1 MKKHNVMKCYVFRN
15 QVNMRVLEGLK
26 PEKVFYYFEE
36 ISQIPRGSGNEKQIS
51 DYLFNL
57 AGSKGWEVIQDDHL
71 NIIIKKPASKGYE
84 NAPVVMLQGHMDMV
98 CEKNEG
104 VVHDFEKDPIKLRIV
119 DGHIYGTDTTLG
131 ADNGIAVAYALSVLD
146 SDLEHPSL
154 EVLIT
159 TDEEKGMTGAAN
171 IDGNLFKSQYLLN
184 LDSEEEGVFTSGCA
198 GGSEIDFKIP
208 LKFQGSKEKAFKLS
222 VKGLSGGHSG
232 VDIDKE
238 KGNANKILG
247 RVLSDL
253 KDEVNLASID
263 GGSKTNAIP
272 REANALITIKD
283 IDSVTE
289 KVIKWNK
296 ILNNELAFTD
306 PSITVEL
313 HNLNKEIF
321 PLEKH
326 IFEKALALI
335 NLTPVG
341 VLSRS
346 TAIDLVISSNNL
358 GVITTDEKYI
368 TLYNHPRS
376 SVESLLTEGFIPA
389 MKLLAALVGV
399 EYEIGSYY
407 PGWEY
412 AKESK
417 IRDICIEVYKNM
429 FNKEPIVG
437 AIHAGLEC
445 GLLMGKISGL
455 DAISMGP
462 DAYDAHS
469 PNEHVNISSV
479 ENIYNLLCEIL
490 KNIK

>member
-1 MKKHNVMKCYVFRN
+1 
-15 QVNMRVLEGLK
+15 MRVLEGLK
-26 PEKVFYYFEE
+26 PDKVFYYFEE

-51 DYLFNL
+51 DYLLNL
-57 AGSKGWEVIQDDHL
+57 AKSKGWEVIQDEHL

-104 VVHDFEKDPIKLRIV
+104 VLHDFEKDPIKLRII

-131 ADNGIAVAYALSVLD
+131 ADNGIAVAYCLSVLD
-146 SDLEHPSL
+146 SDLDHPAL

-159 TDEEKGMTGAAN
+159 TDEEKGMTGAEN
-171 IDGNLFKSQYLLN
+171 VDGSIFKSKYLLN

-198 GGSEIDFKIP
+198 GGSEINFKIP
-208 LKFQGSKEKAFKLS
+208 LKYQNSKEKSFKLS

-232 VDIDKE
+232 VDIHKE

-247 RVLSDL
+247 RILSDL
-253 KDEVNLASID
+253 MEDVNLVSID

-272 REANALITIKD
+272 REANAVITINS
-283 IDSVTE
+283 IDSVTG
-289 KVIKWNK
+289 KIIKWNE
-296 ILNNELAFTD
+296 ILKNELAFTD
-306 PSITVEL
+306 SSITVEL
-313 HNLNKEIF
+313 NNLNQETF
-321 PLEKH
+321 PLEKQ
-326 IFEKALALI
+326 IFEKAVALI

-358 GVITTDEKYI
+358 GVITTDENYI
-368 TLYNHPRS
+368 TLFNHPRS
-376 SVESLLTEGFIPA
+376 SVETLLTEGFIPS
-389 MKLLAALVGV
+389 MKLLADLVGV

-417 IRDICIEVYKNM
+417 IRDICIDVYKNM
-429 FNKEPIVG
+429 FKNEPIVG

-445 GLLMGKISGL
+445 GLLMGKIPGL
-455 DAISMGP
+455 DAISLGP

-469 PNEHVNISSV
+469 PNEHVSIKSV
-479 ENIYNLLCEIL
+479 ENVYNLLCEIL
-490 KNIK
+490 KKIK

>member
-1 MKKHNVMKCYVFRN
+1 
-15 QVNMRVLEGLK
+15 MRVLEGLK

-36 ISQIPRGSGNEKQIS
+36 ISKIPRDSGREMQIS
-51 DYLFNL
+51 NYLLNL
-57 AGSKGWEVIQDDHL
+57 AKSKGWEVIQDEHL
-71 NIIIKKPASKGYE
+71 NIIIRKPATKGYE
-84 NAPVVMLQGHMDMV
+84 NAPTVMIQGHMDMV

-104 VVHDFEKDPIKLRIV
+104 VDHDFSKDPIKLRVI

-131 ADNGIAVAYALSVLD
+131 ADNGIAVAMALSVLD

-171 IDGNLFKSQYLLN
+171 LDGSLFKSKYLLN
-184 LDSEEEGVFTSGCA
+184 IDSEEEGVFTSGCA

-208 LKFQGSKEKAFKLS
+208 LRYKNTKGKAYRIS

-232 VDIDKE
+232 VDIHKE

-247 RVLSDL
+247 RILYDL
-253 KDEVNLASID
+253 MDYVDLVSID

-272 REANALITIKD
+272 REANAVITINNFD
-283 IDSVTE
+283 IANE
-289 KVIKWNK
+289 KIEKWNG
-296 ILNNELAFTD
+296 ILKNELAFTD
-306 PSITVEL
+306 PTISVVLTD
-313 HNLNKEIF
+313 LNEETF
-321 PLEKH
+321 PLENE
-326 IFEKALALI
+326 IFGKVLALI
-335 NLTPVG
+335 NLIPVG

-358 GVITTDEKYI
+358 GVINSDEKYI
-368 TLYNHPRS
+368 RLYNHPRS
-376 SVESLLTEGFIPA
+376 SVETLLTNNFIPA
-389 MKLLAALVGV
+389 MKQLAYQIGV

-417 IRDICIEVYKNM
+417 IRDICINVYKDM
-429 FNKEPIVG
+429 FKKEPFVG

-445 GLLMGKISGL
+445 GLLMGKIPGL

-462 DAYDAHS
+462 DAHDAHS
-469 PNEHVNISSV
+469 PNEHVSIKSV
-479 ENIYNLLCEIL
+479 ENVYNLLCEIL
-490 KNIK
+490 KKIK

>member
-1 MKKHNVMKCYVFRN
+1 
-15 QVNMRVLEGLK
+15 MRVLEGLK

-36 ISQIPRGSGNEKQIS
+36 ISKIPRDSGREMQIS
-51 DYLFNL
+51 NYLLNL
-57 AGSKGWEVIQDDHL
+57 AKSKGWEVIQDEHL
-71 NIIIKKPASKGYE
+71 NIIIRKPATKGYE
-84 NAPVVMLQGHMDMV
+84 DAPTVMLQGHMDMV

-104 VVHDFEKDPIKLRIV
+104 VDHDFSKDPIKLRVI

-131 ADNGIAVAYALSVLD
+131 ADNGIAVAMALSVLD

-171 IDGNLFKSQYLLN
+171 LDGSLFKSKYLLN
-184 LDSEEEGVFTSGCA
+184 IDSEEEGVFTSGCA

-208 LKFQGSKEKAFKLS
+208 LRYKNTKGKAYRIS

-232 VDIDKE
+232 VDIHKE

-247 RVLSDL
+247 RILYDL
-253 KDEVNLASID
+253 MDYVDLVSID

-272 REANALITIKD
+272 REAKAVITINNFDK
-283 IDSVTE
+283 VNE
-289 KVIKWNK
+289 KIEKWNG
-296 ILNNELAFTD
+296 ILKNELAFTD
-306 PSITVEL
+306 PAISVVLTD
-313 HNLNKEIF
+313 LNEERF
-321 PLEKH
+321 PLENE
-326 IFEKALALI
+326 IFGKVLALI
-335 NLTPVG
+335 NLIPVG

-358 GVITTDEKYI
+358 GVINSDEKYI
-368 TLYNHPRS
+368 RLYNHPRS
-376 SVESLLTEGFIPA
+376 SVETLLTNNFIPA
-389 MKLLAALVGV
+389 MKQLAYQIGV

-417 IRDICIEVYKNM
+417 IRDICINVYKDM
-429 FNKEPIVG
+429 FKKEPFVG

-445 GLLMGKISGL
+445 GLLMGKIPGL

-462 DAYDAHS
+462 DAHDAHS
-469 PNEHVNISSV
+469 PNEHVSIKSV
-479 ENIYNLLCEIL
+479 ENVYNLLCEIL
-490 KNIK
+490 KKIK

>member
-1 MKKHNVMKCYVFRN
+1 
-15 QVNMRVLEGLK
+15 MRVLEGLK

-36 ISQIPRGSGNEKQIS
+36 ISKIPRDSGREMQIS
-51 DYLFNL
+51 NYLLNL
-57 AGSKGWEVIQDDHL
+57 AKSKGWEVIQDEHL
-71 NIIIKKPASKGYE
+71 NIIIRKPATKGYE
-84 NAPVVMLQGHMDMV
+84 DAPTVMLQGHMDMV

-104 VVHDFEKDPIKLRIV
+104 VDHDFSKDPIKLRVI

-131 ADNGIAVAYALSVLD
+131 ADNGIAVAMALSVLD

-171 IDGNLFKSQYLLN
+171 LDGSLFKSKYLLN
-184 LDSEEEGVFTSGCA
+184 IDSEEEGVFTSGCA

-208 LKFQGSKEKAFKLS
+208 LRYKNTKGKAYRIS

-232 VDIDKE
+232 VDIHKE

-247 RVLSDL
+247 RILYDL
-253 KDEVNLASID
+253 MDYVDLVSID

-272 REANALITIKD
+272 REANAVITINNFD
-283 IDSVTE
+283 IANE
-289 KVIKWNK
+289 KIEKWNG
-296 ILNNELAFTD
+296 ILKNELAFTD
-306 PSITVEL
+306 PAISVVLTD
-313 HNLNKEIF
+313 LNEETF
-321 PLEKH
+321 PLENE
-326 IFEKALALI
+326 IFGKVLALI
-335 NLTPVG
+335 NLIPVG

-358 GVITTDEKYI
+358 GVINSDEKYI
-368 TLYNHPRS
+368 RLYNHPRS
-376 SVESLLTEGFIPA
+376 SVETLLTNNFIPA
-389 MKLLAALVGV
+389 MKQLAYQIGV

-417 IRDICIEVYKNM
+417 IRDICINVYKDM
-429 FNKEPIVG
+429 FKKEPFVG

-445 GLLMGKISGL
+445 GLLMGKIPGL

-462 DAYDAHS
+462 DAHDAHS
-469 PNEHVNISSV
+469 PNEHVSIKSV
-479 ENIYNLLCEIL
+479 ENVYNLLCEIL
-490 KNIK
+490 KKIK

>member
-1 MKKHNVMKCYVFRN
+1 
-15 QVNMRVLEGLK
+15 MRVLEGLK

-36 ISQIPRGSGNEKQIS
+36 ISKIPRDSGHEMQVSN
-51 DYLFNL
+51 YLLNL
-57 AGSKGWEVIQDDHL
+57 AKSKGWEVIQDEHL
-71 NIIIKKPASKGYE
+71 NIIIRKPATKGYE
-84 NAPVVMLQGHMDMV
+84 DAPTVMLQGHMDMV

-104 VVHDFEKDPIKLRIV
+104 VDHDFSKDPIKLRVI

-131 ADNGIAVAYALSVLD
+131 ADNGIAVAMALSVLD

-171 IDGNLFKSQYLLN
+171 LDGSLFKSKYLLN
-184 LDSEEEGVFTSGCA
+184 IDSEEEGVFTSGCA

-208 LKFQGSKEKAFKLS
+208 LRYKNTKGKAYRIS

-232 VDIDKE
+232 VDIHKE

-247 RVLSDL
+247 RILYDL
-253 KDEVNLASID
+253 MDYVDLVSID

-272 REANALITIKD
+272 REANAVITINNFD
-283 IDSVTE
+283 IANE
-289 KVIKWNK
+289 KIEKWNG
-296 ILNNELAFTD
+296 ILKNELAFTD
-306 PSITVEL
+306 PAISVVLTD
-313 HNLNKEIF
+313 LNEERF
-321 PLEKH
+321 PLENE
-326 IFEKALALI
+326 IFGKVLALI
-335 NLTPVG
+335 NLIPVG

-358 GVITTDEKYI
+358 GVINSDEKYI
-368 TLYNHPRS
+368 RLFNHPRS
-376 SVESLLTEGFIPA
+376 SVETLLTNNFIPA
-389 MKLLAALVGV
+389 MKQLAYQIGV

-417 IRDICIEVYKNM
+417 IRDICIDVYKDM
-429 FNKEPIVG
+429 FKKEPFVG

-445 GLLMGKISGL
+445 GLLMGKIPGL

-462 DAYDAHS
+462 DAHDAHS
-469 PNEHVNISSV
+469 PNEHVSIKSV
-479 ENIYNLLCEIL
+479 ENVYNLLCEIL
-490 KNIK
+490 KKIK

>member
-1 MKKHNVMKCYVFRN
+1 MSK
-15 QVNMRVLEGLK
+15 VLEGLK
-26 PEKVFYYFEE
+26 PDKVFYYFEE
-36 ISQIPRGSGNEKQIS
+36 ISKIPRCSGKEKQIS
-51 DYLFNL
+51 DYLYNFAKSRDL
-57 AGSKGWEVIQDDHL
+57 EVIQDEHL

-84 NAPVVMLQGHMDMV
+84 NAPTVMLQGHMDMV

-104 VVHDFEKDPIKLRIV
+104 LEHDFDKDPIKLRIE
-119 DGHIYGTDTTLG
+119 DGYIYATDTTLG

-146 SDLEHPSL
+146 SELQHPAL

-159 TDEEKGMTGAAN
+159 TDEEKGMTGAN
-171 IDGNLFKSQYLLN
+171 NLDGSLFKSKYLLN

-198 GGSEIDFKIP
+198 GGSEINFKIP
-208 LKFQGSKEKAFKLS
+208 VKRQNSKDSAFKIS

-232 VDIDKE
+232 TDIHKE

-247 RVLSDL
+247 RILYDL
-253 KDEVNLASID
+253 IDDVELASIE

-272 REANALITIKD
+272 RESNAIITINNFDKVNEK
-283 IDSVTE
+283 ID
-289 KVIKWNK
+289 KWNE
-296 ILNNELAFTD
+296 ILKNEYAFTD
-306 PSITVEL
+306 PSITVTL
-313 HNLNKEIF
+313 TDLNKEVF
-321 PLEKH
+321 PLEKE
-326 IFEKALALI
+326 IYRKTAALI
-335 NLTPVG
+335 NLIPVG

-346 TAIDLVISSNNL
+346 TAIELVISSNNL

-368 TLYNHPRS
+368 TLFNHPRS
-376 SVESLLTEGFIPA
+376 SVETLLTENFIPA
-389 MKLLAALVGV
+389 MKQLAYQIGV

-412 AKESK
+412 AKESE
-417 IRDICIEVYKNM
+417 IRDICIKVYRDM
-429 FNKEPIVG
+429 FKKEPVVG

-445 GLLMGKISGL
+445 GLLMDKIPGL

-469 PNEHVNISSV
+469 PNEHVSIRSV

-490 KNIK
+490 KKIK

>member
-1 MKKHNVMKCYVFRN
+1 MSK
-15 QVNMRVLEGLK
+15 VLEGLK
-26 PEKVFYYFEE
+26 PDKVFYYFEE
-36 ISQIPRGSGNEKQIS
+36 ISKIPRCSGKEKQIS
-51 DYLFNL
+51 DYLYNFAKSRDL
-57 AGSKGWEVIQDDHL
+57 EVIQDEHL

-84 NAPVVMLQGHMDMV
+84 NAPTVMLQGHMDMV

-104 VVHDFEKDPIKLRIV
+104 LEHDFDKDPIKLRIE
-119 DGHIYGTDTTLG
+119 DGYIYATDTTLG

-146 SDLEHPSL
+146 SELQHPAL

-159 TDEEKGMTGAAN
+159 TDEEKGMTGAN
-171 IDGNLFKSQYLLN
+171 NLDGSLFKSKYLLN

-198 GGSEIDFKIP
+198 GGSEINFKIP
-208 LKFQGSKEKAFKLS
+208 VKRQNSKDSAFKIS

-232 VDIDKE
+232 TDIHKE

-247 RVLSDL
+247 RILYDL
-253 KDEVNLASID
+253 IDDVELASIE

-272 REANALITIKD
+272 RESNAIITINNFDKVNEK
-283 IDSVTE
+283 ID
-289 KVIKWNK
+289 KWNE
-296 ILNNELAFTD
+296 ILKNEYAFTD
-306 PSITVEL
+306 PSITVTL
-313 HNLNKEIF
+313 TDLNKEVF
-321 PLEKH
+321 PLEKE
-326 IFEKALALI
+326 IYRKTAALI
-335 NLTPVG
+335 NLIPVG

-346 TAIDLVISSNNL
+346 TAIELVISSNNL

-368 TLYNHPRS
+368 TLFNHPRS
-376 SVESLLTEGFIPA
+376 SVVTLLTKNFIPA
-389 MKLLAALVGV
+389 MKQLAYQIGV

-412 AKESK
+412 AKESE
-417 IRDICIEVYKNM
+417 IRDICIKVYRDM
-429 FNKEPIVG
+429 FKKEPVVG

-445 GLLMGKISGL
+445 GLLMDKIPGL

-469 PNEHVNISSV
+469 PNEHVSIRSV

-490 KNIK
+490 KKIK

>member
-1 MKKHNVMKCYVFRN
+1 MSK
-15 QVNMRVLEGLK
+15 VLEGLK

-36 ISQIPRGSGNEKQIS
+36 ISKIPRCSGKEKQIS
-51 DYLFNL
+51 DYLYNFAKSRDL
-57 AGSKGWEVIQDDHL
+57 EVIQDEHL

-84 NAPVVMLQGHMDMV
+84 NAPTVMLQGHMDMV

-104 VVHDFEKDPIKLRIV
+104 LEHDFDKDPIKLRIE
-119 DGHIYGTDTTLG
+119 DGHIYAADTTLG

-146 SDLEHPSL
+146 SELQHPAL

-159 TDEEKGMTGAAN
+159 TDEEKGMTGAN
-171 IDGNLFKSQYLLN
+171 NLDGSLFKSKYLLN

-198 GGSEIDFKIP
+198 GGSEINFKIP
-208 LKFQGSKEKAFKLS
+208 VKRQNSKDSAFKIS

-232 VDIDKE
+232 TDIHKE

-247 RVLSDL
+247 RILYDL
-253 KDEVNLASID
+253 IDDVELASIE

-272 REANALITIKD
+272 RESNAIITINNFDKVNEK
-283 IDSVTE
+283 ID
-289 KVIKWNK
+289 KWNE
-296 ILNNELAFTD
+296 ILKNEYAFTD
-306 PSITVEL
+306 PSITVTL
-313 HNLNKEIF
+313 TDLNKEVF
-321 PLEKH
+321 PLVKEIYRKT
-326 IFEKALALI
+326 AALI
-335 NLTPVG
+335 NLIPVG

-346 TAIDLVISSNNL
+346 TAIELVISSNNL

-368 TLYNHPRS
+368 TLFNHPRS
-376 SVESLLTEGFIPA
+376 SVVTLLTKNFIPA
-389 MKLLAALVGV
+389 MKQLAYQIGV

-412 AKESK
+412 AKESE
-417 IRDICIEVYKNM
+417 IRDICIEVYRDM
-429 FNKEPIVG
+429 FKKEPVVG

-445 GLLMGKISGL
+445 GLLMDKIPGL

-469 PNEHVNISSV
+469 PNEHVSIKSV
-479 ENIYNLLCEIL
+479 GNIYNLLCEIL
-490 KNIK
+490 KKIK

>member
-1 MKKHNVMKCYVFRN
+1 
-15 QVNMRVLEGLK
+15 MRVLDGLK

-36 ISQIPRGSGNEKQIS
+36 ISKIPRGSGNEKQIS
-51 DYLFNL
+51 DYLLNL
-57 AGSKGWEVIQDDHL
+57 SKSKGWEVIQDEYL

-104 VVHDFEKDPIKLRIV
+104 VQHDFEKDPLDLRIV
-119 DGHIYGTDTTLG
+119 DGHIYATDTTLG

-159 TDEEKGMTGAAN
+159 VDEEKGMTGAAN
-171 IDGNLFKSQYLLN
+171 IDGSLFKSKYLLN

-208 LKFQGSKEKAFKLS
+208 VKYQGLKDKSFKLS

-232 VDIDKE
+232 VDIHKE
-238 KGNANKILG
+238 KGNANKIIG
-247 RVLSDL
+247 RILYDL
-253 KDEVNLASID
+253 MDDVNLVSID

-272 REANALITIKD
+272 REANAVITINS
-283 IDSVTE
+283 IDSVTG
-289 KVIKWNK
+289 KITKWNE
-296 ILNNELAFTD
+296 ILKNELAFTD
-306 PSITVEL
+306 PLITVEL
-313 HNLNKEIF
+313 NNLNQEAY
-321 PLEKH
+321 PLEKQ
-326 IFEKALALI
+326 IFEKIVALI
-335 NLTPVG
+335 NLIPVG
-341 VLSRS
+341 ILSRS

-358 GVITTDEKYI
+358 GVINTDEKYI
-368 TLYNHPRS
+368 RLFNHPRS
-376 SVESLLTEGFIPA
+376 SVETLLTEGFIPS
-389 MKLLAALVGV
+389 MKLLAGLVGV
-399 EYEIGSYY
+399 EYEVGSYY

-412 AKESK
+412 AKESR

-429 FNKEPIVG
+429 FKKEPVVG

-445 GLLMGKISGL
+445 GLLMDKIPGL

-469 PNEHVNISSV
+469 PNEHVSISSV

>member
-1 MKKHNVMKCYVFRN
+1 
-15 QVNMRVLEGLK
+15 MRVLEGLK
-26 PEKVFYYFEE
+26 PDKVFYYFEE

-51 DYLFNL
+51 DYLLNL
-57 AGSKGWEVIQDDHL
+57 AKSKGWEVIQDEHL

-104 VVHDFEKDPIKLRIV
+104 VLHDFEKDPIKLRII
-119 DGHIYGTDTTLG
+119 DGNIYGTDTTLG
-131 ADNGIAVAYALSVLD
+131 ADNGIAVAYCLSVLD
-146 SDLEHPSL
+146 SDLDHPAL

-159 TDEEKGMTGAAN
+159 TDEEKGMTGAEN
-171 IDGNLFKSQYLLN
+171 VDGSIFKSKYLLN

-198 GGSEIDFKIP
+198 GGSEINFKIP
-208 LKFQGSKEKAFKLS
+208 LKYQNSKEKSFKLS

-232 VDIDKE
+232 VDIHKE

-247 RVLSDL
+247 RILSDL
-253 KDEVNLASID
+253 MEDVNLVSID

-272 REANALITIKD
+272 REANAVITINS
-283 IDSVTE
+283 IDSVTG
-289 KVIKWNK
+289 KIIKWNE
-296 ILNNELAFTD
+296 ILKNELAFTD
-306 PSITVEL
+306 SSITVEL
-313 HNLNKEIF
+313 NNLNQETF
-321 PLEKH
+321 PLEKQ
-326 IFEKALALI
+326 IFEKAVALI

-358 GVITTDEKYI
+358 GVITTDENYI
-368 TLYNHPRS
+368 TLFNHPRS
-376 SVESLLTEGFIPA
+376 SVETLLTEGFIPS
-389 MKLLAALVGV
+389 MKLLADLVGV

-417 IRDICIEVYKNM
+417 IRDICIDVYKNM
-429 FNKEPIVG
+429 FKNEPIVG

-445 GLLMGKISGL
+445 GLLMGKIPGL
-455 DAISMGP
+455 DAISLGP

-469 PNEHVNISSV
+469 PNEHVNIKSV
-479 ENIYNLLCEIL
+479 ENVYNLLCEIL
-490 KNIK
+490 KKIK

>member
-1 MKKHNVMKCYVFRN
+1 MSK
-15 QVNMRVLEGLK
+15 VLEGLK

-36 ISQIPRGSGNEKQIS
+36 ISKIPRCSGKEKQIS
-51 DYLFNL
+51 DYLYNFAKSRDL
-57 AGSKGWEVIQDDHL
+57 EVIQDEHL

-84 NAPVVMLQGHMDMV
+84 NAPTVMLQGHMDMV

-104 VVHDFEKDPIKLRIV
+104 LEHDFDKDPIKLRIE
-119 DGHIYGTDTTLG
+119 DGYIYATDTTLG

-146 SDLEHPSL
+146 SELQHPAL

-159 TDEEKGMTGAAN
+159 TDEEKGMTGAN
-171 IDGNLFKSQYLLN
+171 NLDGSLFKSKYLLN

-198 GGSEIDFKIP
+198 GGSEINFKIP
-208 LKFQGSKEKAFKLS
+208 VKRQNSKDSAFKIS

-232 VDIDKE
+232 TDIHKE

-247 RVLSDL
+247 RILYDL
-253 KDEVNLASID
+253 IDDVELASIE

-272 REANALITIKD
+272 RESNAIITINNFDKVNEK
-283 IDSVTE
+283 ID
-289 KVIKWNK
+289 KWNE
-296 ILNNELAFTD
+296 ILKNEYAFTD
-306 PSITVEL
+306 PSITVTL
-313 HNLNKEIF
+313 TDLNKEVF
-321 PLEKH
+321 PLEKE
-326 IFEKALALI
+326 IYRKTAALI
-335 NLTPVG
+335 NLIPVG

-346 TAIDLVISSNNL
+346 TAIELVISSNNL
-358 GVITTDEKYI
+358 GIITTDEKYI
-368 TLYNHPRS
+368 SLFNHPRS
-376 SVESLLTEGFIPA
+376 SVETLLTENFIPS
-389 MKLLAALVGV
+389 MKQLAYQIGV

-412 AKESK
+412 AKESE
-417 IRDICIEVYKNM
+417 IRDICIKVYRDM
-429 FNKEPIVG
+429 FKKEPVVG

-445 GLLMGKISGL
+445 GLLMDKIPGL

-469 PNEHVNISSV
+469 PNEHVSIRSV

-490 KNIK
+490 KKIK